1 MKIGVLGNGNV
12 GGRLANLAKTGGH
25 DVRVGSRSGDVSLVD
40 AAAHGDIVIL
50 AVHYHVAS
58 DVLTPLA
65 DALAG
70 KILVDATNP
79 LNDDWSPLLLRQ
91 ETSAAEEIAKLMQ
104 GVRVVK
110 AFNTI
115 FADVM
120 DTSHQDR
127 HGHKI
132 TSFVAGDDPDAVS
145 LVAELAGSMG
155 FAPVTVTKLAAA
167 RYLEAVAHLN
177 IELAVGQGGGTDAAF
192 LYHRG
197 GAS

>member
-12 GGRLANLAKTGGH
+12 GGSLATLAKTGGH
-25 DVRVGSRSGDVSLVD
+25 DVRVGSRSGDVSLAD
-40 AAAHGDIVIL
+40 AAMHGDIVIL
-50 AVHYHVAS
+50 AVHYQVAS

-65 DALAG
+65 DVLAG

-79 LNDDWSPLLLRQ
+79 LNDDWSPLLLGQ
-91 ETSAAEEIAKLMQ
+91 ETSAAEEIAKLMP

-120 DTSHQDR
+120 GAAHQDR
-127 HGHKI
+127 EGHKI
-132 TSFVAGDDPDAVS
+132 NSFVAGDDPDAVAT
-145 LVAELAGSMG
+145 VAELAGSMG
-155 FAPVTVTKLAAA
+155 FAPVSVTKLSAA
-167 RYLEAVAHLN
+167 RYLEAMAHLN

-197 GAS
+197 AS

>member
-12 GGRLANLAKTGGH
+12 GGSLANLAETGGH
-25 DVRVGSRSGDVSLVD
+25 WVCVGSRSGDVSLAD
-40 AAAHGDIVIL
+40 AASHGDSVIL
-50 AVHYHVAS
+50 AGQYHVES
-58 DVLTPLA
+58 DVLTPLV
-65 DALAG
+65 DVLEE

-79 LNDDWSPLLLRQ
+79 LNDDWSPLLLGQ
-91 ETSAAEEIAKLMQ
+91 ETSAAEEIAKLMP

-120 DTSHQDR
+120 DKKQQDR
-127 HGHKI
+127 DGHKS
-132 TSFVAGDDPDAVS
+132 TSFVAGDDPHAVAI
-145 LVAELAGSMG
+145 VADLADSMG
-155 FAPVTVTKLAAA
+155 FAPVSVAKLSAA
-167 RYLEAVAHLN
+167 RYLEAMAHLN

-197 GAS
+197 AS